1 MTTRADR
8 KPAMDPL
15 VRMMLLNWAS
25 GIAVGV
31 VCAAIVLA
39 DDLAGLRSL
48 MIRSNF
54 LWQGLALLFGGFA
67 ITFGG
72 VVCATAI
79 MTLPT
84 EEAPP
89 PRGGHGQRVLAWL
102 LHHAVARP
110 APVPVPVAVKRD
122 GRSG

>member
-1 MTTRADR
+1 MTTHATR
-8 KPAMDPL
+8 KTTMDPL

-25 GIAVGV
+25 GILVGV
-31 VCAAIVLA
+31 ICASIVLA
-39 DDLAGLRSL
+39 VDLAGIRSL

-84 EEAPP
+84 DEEQK
-89 PRGGHGQRVLAWL
+89 PRGGHGQRILARL
-102 LHHAVARP
+102 LHHAVAQP
-110 APVPVPVAVKRD
+110 ALAPVPVPVPVRRD
-122 GRSG
+122 RA

>member
-1 MTTRADR
+1 MMMRATR
-8 KPAMDPL
+8 KTGMDPL

-25 GIAVGV
+25 GILVGV
-31 VCAAIVLA
+31 VCAGIVLA
-39 DDLAGLRSL
+39 VDLAGIRSL

-54 LWQGLALLFGGFA
+54 LWQGLALLFGGFS

-84 EEAPP
+84 EEEQK
-89 PRGGHGQRVLAWL
+89 PRGGHGQRILARL
-102 LHHAVARP
+102 LHHAVAQP
-110 APVPVPVAVKRD
+110 TLAPVPIAVKRD
-122 GRSG
+122 RA

>member
-1 MTTRADR
+1 MTSRMNR
-8 KPAMDPL
+8 KTGMDPL

-25 GIAVGV
+25 GIVVGL
-31 VCAAIVLA
+31 VCAGIVLA
-39 DDLAGLRSL
+39 VDMAGIRSL
-48 MIRSNF
+48 MLRSNF

-84 EEAPP
+84 EEEQK
-89 PRGGHGQRVLAWL
+89 PRGGHGQRILARL
-102 LHHAVARP
+102 LHHAAARP
-110 APVPVPVAVKRD
+110 ALAPVPVAVR
-122 GRSG
+122 RERV